1 MTYRQFGGIFDGI
14 SRYRYV
20 RYRQMLTD
28 VAARQAKPKD
38 KPYKLSDSGG
48 LYLLVNSIGK
58 YWRMDYRF
66 AGKRKT
72 LSIGVYPKISLVDAR
87 KKRDDAKDQLA
98 NDIDPGI
105 TKAVRK
111 QVLLHASENT
121 FKAVALE
128 WHAKTSKTWAE
139 STANNI
145 KRYLE
150 KDIFPWLG
158 NRVIKDITAPDL
170 LAVLRKIESRG
181 AHEKAQRC
189 REYAGRVFRYAV
201 ATGRAERDPSGD
213 LRGALTPVKVKHHAS
228 ITDPKAI
235 GALLR
240 AINGFSGSFITKCAL
255 QLAPLVFV
263 RPGELRHAEWPEI
276 DFDKK
281 EWRIPGHKMKMGEV
295 HIVPLSRQAI
305 EILQSIHPLTG
316 DGQYIFPSIRSG
328 ARPMSENTVNG
339 ALRCM
344 GYEKD
349 EMTGHGFRSMASTL
363 LHEHGWP
370 HEAIERQLAHA
381 ERNKVVAA
389 YNYAEHLPKRR
400 EMMNWWAD
408 YLDELA
414 AGAKIVN
421 FQKS

>member
-1 MTYRQFGGIFDGI
+1 
-14 SRYRYV
+14 
-20 RYRQMLTD
+20 MLTD
-28 VAARQAKPKD
+28 TAIRNAKPRD
-38 KPYKLSDSGG
+38 KFYKVSDSGG
-48 LYLLVNSIGK
+48 LYLLVKSTGK

-66 AGKRKT
+66 VGKRKT
-72 LSIGVYPKISLVDAR
+72 LAIGVYPAVSLVAAR
-87 KKRDDAKDQLA
+87 KKRDEARELLAK
-98 NDIDPGI
+98 DIDPSL
-105 TKAVRK
+105 TKAINKQIVRT
-111 QVLLHASENT
+111 AAENT

-139 STANNI
+139 TTAINI

-158 NRVIKDITAPDL
+158 NRVIKDIAAPEL
-170 LAVLRKIESRG
+170 LVVLRKIESRG

-189 REYAGRVFRYAV
+189 REYAGRVFRYAI

-240 AINGFSGSFITKCAL
+240 SIRGFSGSYITKCAL

-263 RPGELRHAEWPEI
+263 RPGELRHAEWVEI
-276 DFDKK
+276 DFDKP
-281 EWRIPGHKMKMGEV
+281 EWRIPGHKMKMKEP
-295 HIVPLSRQAI
+295 HIIPLSAQAV

-316 DGQYIFPSIRSG
+316 DGQYIFPSIRSA
-328 ARPMSENTVNG
+328 ARPMSENTINA
-339 ALRCM
+339 ALRRM

-363 LHEHGWP
+363 LHEQGWP

-389 YNYAEHLPKRR
+389 YNYAEHLPKRK
-400 EMMNWWAD
+400 EMMRWWAD

-414 AGAKIVN
+414 VGAKVVN
-421 FQKS
+421 FQKT

>member
-1 MTYRQFGGIFDGI
+1 
-14 SRYRYV
+14 
-20 RYRQMLTD
+20 MLTNTA
-28 VAARQAKPKD
+28 VHNVKPKD
-38 KPYKLSDSGG
+38 KPFKISDSGG
-48 LYLLVNSIGK
+48 LYLLVKSAGK
-58 YWRMDYRF
+58 YWRMNYRF
-66 AGKRKT
+66 AGKQKS
-72 LSIGVYPKISLVDAR
+72 LAIGVYPAVSLIDAR
-87 KKRDDAKDQLA
+87 KKRDEARALLAKDADPSLA
-98 NDIDPGI
+98 
-105 TKAVRK
+105 KAINK
-111 QVLLHASENT
+111 QIAQYDTENT
-121 FKAVALE
+121 FKAIALE
-128 WHAKTSKTWAE
+128 WHAKNAGAWAE
-139 STANNI
+139 TTAENI

-158 NRVIKDITAPDL
+158 NRLIKDIAAPDL

-189 REYAGRVFRYAV
+189 REYAGRVFRYAI

-235 GALLR
+235 GGLLR
-240 AINGFSGSFITKCAL
+240 SIKGFSGSYITKCAL

-263 RPGELRHAEWPEI
+263 RPGELRHAEWDEI
-276 DFDKK
+276 DFDKP
-281 EWRIPGHKMKMGEV
+281 EWRIPGHKMKMNEP
-295 HIVPLSRQAI
+295 HIIPLSPQAI

-316 DGQYIFPSIRSG
+316 QGKYVFPSIRSTI
-328 ARPMSENTVNG
+328 RPMSENTINA
-339 ALRCM
+339 ALRRM

-389 YNYAEHLPKRR
+389 YNYAEHLIKRR
-400 EMMNWWAD
+400 EMMGWWAGH
-408 YLDELA
+408 LDSLA
-414 AGAKIVN
+414 GEFKVVHI
-421 FQKS
+421 KKT

>member
-1 MTYRQFGGIFDGI
+1 
-14 SRYRYV
+14 
-20 RYRQMLTD
+20 MLTD
-28 VAARQAKPKD
+28 VAIRNAKPRD
-38 KPYKLSDSGG
+38 KFYKLSDSAG
-48 LYLLVNSIGK
+48 LYLLVKSTGK

-66 AGKRKT
+66 VGKRKT
-72 LSIGVYPKISLVDAR
+72 LAIGVYPTVSLVVAR
-87 KKRDDAKDQLA
+87 KKRDEARELLAK
-98 NDIDPGI
+98 DIDPSLA
-105 TKAVRK
+105 KAINKRF
-111 QVLLHASENT
+111 ARTAAENT

-128 WHAKTSKTWAE
+128 WHAKTSKSWAE

-158 NRVIKDITAPDL
+158 NRAIKDIGAPDL

-189 REYAGRVFRYAV
+189 REYAGRVFRYAT

-213 LRGALTPVKVKHHAS
+213 LRGALTPVKVTHHAS

-240 AINGFSGSFITKCAL
+240 SIKGFSGSYITKCAL

-263 RPGELRHAEWPEI
+263 RPGELRHSEWKEI
-276 DFDKK
+276 DFEKQ
-281 EWRIPGHKMKMGEV
+281 EWRIPGIKMKMGEM
-295 HIVPLSRQAI
+295 HIIPLSPQSI

-316 DGQYIFPSIRSG
+316 DGKYIFPSIRSS
-328 ARPMSENTVNG
+328 ARPMSENTINA
-339 ALRCM
+339 ALRRM
-344 GYEKD
+344 GYEKN

-389 YNYAEHLPKRR
+389 YNYAEHLPKRK
-400 EMMNWWAD
+400 EMMHWWAD

-414 AGAKIVN
+414 VDAKLVN
-421 FQKS
+421 FHKD

>member
-1 MTYRQFGGIFDGI
+1 
-14 SRYRYV
+14 
-20 RYRQMLTD
+20 MLTD
-28 VAARQAKPKD
+28 VAIRQARAKD
-38 KPYKLSDSGG
+38 KPYKISDSGG
-48 LYLLVNSIGK
+48 LYLLVKSAGK
-58 YWRMDYRF
+58 YWRMNYRF
-66 AGKRKT
+66 AGKQKT
-72 LSIGVYPKISLVDAR
+72 FAIGVYPLVSLVAAR
-87 KKRDDAKDQLA
+87 KKRDEARELLAK
-98 NDIDPGI
+98 DIDPSL
-105 TKAVRK
+105 TKAINKQTVRI
-111 QVLLHASENT
+111 VAENT
-121 FKAVALE
+121 FKVVALE
-128 WHAKTSKTWAE
+128 WHAKNTKTWAE
-139 STANNI
+139 TTATNI

-158 NRVIKDITAPDL
+158 SRVIKDIAAPEL

-189 REYAGRVFRYAV
+189 REYVGRVFRYAI

-240 AINGFSGSFITKCAL
+240 SIRGFSGSYITKCAL

-263 RPGELRHAEWPEI
+263 RPGELRQAEWQEI
-276 DFDKK
+276 DFDKQ

-295 HIVPLSRQAI
+295 HIIPLSPQAL

-316 DGQYIFPSIRSG
+316 DGQYIFPSIRS
-328 ARPMSENTVNG
+328 ATRPMSENTINA
-339 ALRCM
+339 ALRRM
-344 GYEKD
+344 GYDKD

-389 YNYAEHLPKRR
+389 YNYAEHLPKRK
-400 EMMNWWAD
+400 EMMQWWAD
-408 YLDELA
+408 YLGELA
-414 AGAKIVN
+414 IGAKVVN
-421 FQKS
+421 LKD

>member
-1 MTYRQFGGIFDGI
+1 
-14 SRYRYV
+14 
-20 RYRQMLTD
+20 MLTD
-28 VAARQAKPKD
+28 TAVRNAKPRD
-38 KPYKLSDSGG
+38 KFYKVSDSGG
-48 LYLLVNSIGK
+48 LYLLVKTTGK
-58 YWRMDYRF
+58 YWRMDYRY

-72 LSIGVYPKISLVDAR
+72 LAIGVYPTVSLVDAR
-87 KKRDDAKDQLA
+87 KKRDEAKDQLA
-98 NDIDPGI
+98 KDIDPAI
-105 TKAVRK
+105 TKAINKQIVRT
-111 QVLLHASENT
+111 AAENT

-158 NRVIKDITAPDL
+158 NRAIKDIAAPDL

-201 ATGRAERDPSGD
+201 ATGRAEHDPSGD

-228 ITDPKAI
+228 ITDPKAV

-240 AINGFSGSFITKCAL
+240 SIKGFSGSYITKCAL

-263 RPGELRHAEWPEI
+263 RPGELRHAEWQEI
-276 DFDKK
+276 NFDKQ
-281 EWRIPGHKMKMGEV
+281 EWRIPGHKMKMKEP
-295 HIVPLSRQAI
+295 HIIPLSLQAL

-316 DGQYIFPSIRSG
+316 DGQYIFPSIRSS

-339 ALRCM
+339 ALRRM

-389 YNYAEHLPKRR
+389 YNYAEHLPKRK
-400 EMMNWWAD
+400 EMMHWWAD

-414 AGAKIVN
+414 AGAKVVN
-421 FQKS
+421 FQKA

>member
-1 MTYRQFGGIFDGI
+1 
-14 SRYRYV
+14 
-20 RYRQMLTD
+20 MLTD
-28 VAARQAKPKD
+28 TALRQAKPKD
-38 KPYKLSDSGG
+38 KHYKLSDSGG
-48 LYLLVNSIGK
+48 LYLLVKPNGK
-58 YWRMDYRF
+58 YWRMDYRY

-72 LSIGVYPKISLVDAR
+72 LAIGVYPQVSLINAR
-87 KKRDDAKDQLA
+87 KKRDEAKEHLA
-98 NDIDPGI
+98 NDTDPSLI
-105 TKAVRK
+105 KAIKKESV
-111 QVLLHASENT
+111 LHAAENT
-121 FKAVALE
+121 FKAIAFE
-128 WHAKTSKTWAE
+128 WHAKNTNTWAAT
-139 STANNI
+139 TAHSI

-158 NRVIKDITAPDL
+158 NRAIKDITAPDL

-189 REYAGRVFRYAV
+189 REYAGRVFRYAI

-228 ITDPKAI
+228 ITEPKAI

-240 AINGFSGSFITKCAL
+240 SIQGFSGSYITKCAL

-263 RPGELRHAEWPEI
+263 RPGELRHSEWQEI
-276 DFDKK
+276 DFDKH
-281 EWRIPGHKMKMGEV
+281 EWRIPAHKMKMNEP
-295 HIVPLSRQAI
+295 HIIPLSPQAI
-305 EILQSIHPLTG
+305 EVLQSIQPLTG
-316 DGQYIFPSIRSG
+316 QGKYVFPGIRSA
-328 ARPMSENTVNG
+328 ARPMSENIINA
-339 ALRCM
+339 ALRRM

-389 YNYAEHLPKRR
+389 YNYAEHLPKRK
-400 EMMNWWAD
+400 EMMNWWSD
-408 YLDELA
+408 YLDSLA
-414 AGAKIVN
+414 AGAKVVIFPN
-421 FQKS
+421 R

>member
-1 MTYRQFGGIFDGI
+1 
-14 SRYRYV
+14 
-20 RYRQMLTD
+20 MLTD
-28 VAARQAKPKD
+28 TAVRQAKPRD
-38 KPYKLSDSGG
+38 KPYKISDSAG
-48 LYLLVNSIGK
+48 LYLLVRSTGK

-72 LSIGVYPKISLVDAR
+72 LALGVYPAVSLSAAR
-87 KKRDDAKDQLA
+87 KKRDEAKEHLAKDT
-98 NDIDPGI
+98 DPSLI
-105 TKAVRK
+105 KAIKK
-111 QVLLHASENT
+111 QAVHHAAENT
-121 FKAVALE
+121 FQVIALE
-128 WHAKTSKTWAE
+128 WHAKNIHTWAA
-139 STANNI
+139 STAHNI

-158 NRVIKDITAPDL
+158 NRAIKDISAPDL

-181 AHEKAQRC
+181 AHEKSQRC

-201 ATGRAERDPSGD
+201 ATGRAERDPSND

-228 ITDPKAI
+228 ITDPQAI

-240 AINGFSGSFITKCAL
+240 SIKGFNGSFITKCAL

-263 RPGELRHAEWPEI
+263 RPGELRHAEWQEI
-276 DFDKK
+276 YFDKA
-281 EWRIPGHKMKMGEV
+281 EWRIPDHKMKMRQL
-295 HIVPLSRQAI
+295 HIIPLSQQTI

-316 DGQYIFPSIRSG
+316 NGKYIFPSIRSIS
-328 ARPMSENTVNG
+328 RPMSENTVNG
-339 ALRCM
+339 ALRRL

-381 ERNKVVAA
+381 ERNKVSAA
-389 YNYAEHLPKRR
+389 YNYAEHLPKRK
-400 EMMNWWAD
+400 EMMQWWAD
-408 YLDELA
+408 YLGELA
-414 AGAKIVN
+414 VGARVVN
-421 FQKS
+421 CQKT

>member
-1 MTYRQFGGIFDGI
+1 
-14 SRYRYV
+14 
-20 RYRQMLTD
+20 MLTD
-28 VAARQAKPKD
+28 TAIRNAKPRD
-38 KPYKLSDSGG
+38 KFYKVSDSGG
-48 LYLLVNSIGK
+48 LYLLVKSTGK

-66 AGKRKT
+66 VGKRKT
-72 LSIGVYPKISLVDAR
+72 LAIGVYPAVSLVNAR
-87 KKRDDAKDQLA
+87 KKRDEARELLAK
-98 NDIDPGI
+98 DIDPSL
-105 TKAVRK
+105 TKAINKQIVRT
-111 QVLLHASENT
+111 AAENT

-139 STANNI
+139 TTAENI

-158 NRVIKDITAPDL
+158 SRVIKDIAAPEL

-189 REYAGRVFRYAV
+189 REYAGRVFRYAI

-240 AINGFSGSFITKCAL
+240 SIRGFSGSYITKCAL

-263 RPGELRHAEWPEI
+263 RPGELRHAEWAEI
-276 DFDKK
+276 YFDKL
-281 EWRIPGHKMKMGEV
+281 EWRIPGHKMKMEEQ
-295 HIVPLSRQAI
+295 HIIPLSAQAV

-316 DGQYIFPSIRSG
+316 DGQYIFPSIRTG
-328 ARPMSENTVNG
+328 ARPMSENTINA
-339 ALRCM
+339 ALRRM

-389 YNYAEHLPKRR
+389 YNFAEHLPKRK
-400 EMMNWWAD
+400 EMMRWWAD

-414 AGAKIVN
+414 AGAKVAN
-421 FQKS
+421 FHKD